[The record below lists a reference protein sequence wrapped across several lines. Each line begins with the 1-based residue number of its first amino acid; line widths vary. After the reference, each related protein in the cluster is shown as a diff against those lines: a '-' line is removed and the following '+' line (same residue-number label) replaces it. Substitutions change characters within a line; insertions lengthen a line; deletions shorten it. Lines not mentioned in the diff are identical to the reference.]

1 MFTEHTL
8 ILGFVVP
15 CIQLVL
21 FMKALYSKATNL
33 SDGSDGPSSFVEISI
48 RPRHLSPFNLKPE
61 SGLGPRKVSAFVV
74 NNCLQPDSEEPN
86 KATN

>member
-8 ILGFVVP
+8 ISGFVVP

-33 SDGSDGPSSFVEISI
+33 SDGSDGLLWRSAFG
-48 RPRHLSPFNLKPE
+48 PRLLSPFNLKLE
-61 SGLGPRKVSAFVV
+61 SRLGPRRLSAFKV
-74 NNCLQPDSEEPN
+74 NNCL
-86 KATN
+86 